1 MHSMMLVPPPP
12 IHMSEVGQV
21 VEQESCNIVPPFVLP
36 WGMQYQDPWGRK
48 YPLPP
53 MGAERLALLDS
64 STKIKWQYPQRH
76 DVVWKAEEFSVPYGP
91 VRNEFSKSRSLAY
104 VPSATTN
111 EQVNQ
116 FSQSVPAVLPHAPTA
131 MKKEHMYNFTWQ
143 GTSDICNDRRNSSK
157 AIYGEGGR
165 GACQAFVEMNRT
177 PHAGQ

>member
-21 VEQESCNIVPPFVLP
+21 VKQECCNIVPQFILP

-48 YPLPP
+48 YPIPP

-64 STKIKWQYPQRH
+64 STKIQWQYPQRH

-91 VRNEFSKSRSLAY
+91 VRNEFSKCRSLAY
-104 VPSATTN
+104 VPY

-116 FSQSVPAVLPHAPTA
+116 FS
-131 MKKEHMYNFTWQ
+131 WI

-177 PHAGQ
+177 PHAGP